1 VVFALWRL
9 QQAFVPSATSSEKIA
24 AKFWLTW
31 QKGGL
36 KSGPSLA
43 RAVLFDIV
51 EKRKGCAGGGAVS
64 VLFCTRI
71 TKEID
76 YLSIPNRCKTYV
88 MGPGDLSEGFDPKTR
103 LT

>member
-1 VVFALWRL
+1 VRL
-9 QQAFVPSATSSEKIA
+9 QRAFAPAVTSSKKNV
-24 AKFWLTW
+24 AKFRLTW
-31 QKGGL
+31 QKREP
-36 KSGPSLA
+36 KSGASLA

-88 MGPGDLSEGFDPKTR
+88 MGPGLVREFLFTDEANVR
-103 LT
+103 V